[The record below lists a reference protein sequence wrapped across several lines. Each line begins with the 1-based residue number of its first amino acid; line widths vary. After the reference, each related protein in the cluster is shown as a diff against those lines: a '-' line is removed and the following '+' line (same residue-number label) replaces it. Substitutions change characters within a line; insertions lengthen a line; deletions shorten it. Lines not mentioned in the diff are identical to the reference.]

1 MILIPLGDVSEGSG
15 DYEPTIPELDRSKMP
30 TIPPNPPSNY
40 EALIRLIHE
49 RFDEMSKTYQQIS
62 VYLTQNPNEI
72 AVHSVNSIAKRCEI
86 HASSFVRFA
95 QSLGYDGFKDL
106 QRLFQ
111 RRLET
116 AAPGFEARVRA
127 LEEDLEN
134 RNDPS
139 DFGFLR
145 ELVVKDTASLHELL
159 ENISADDL
167 GAAADLLLNS
177 NTVFLLGQLRSTPV
191 VEFLRYM
198 LTMIGKR
205 CVLLDPSGGLATHMA
220 RTMTKRDILLAVSF
234 RYYATEVVSIV
245 DDVGREGKPVIAISD
260 STLSPLAK
268 SAHVLFTVPE
278 HRHTFSRSLAAPM
291 CVAQALV
298 LATAARAEN
307 GDSTPRIPA
316 VTES

>member
-1 MILIPLGDVSEGSG
+1 
-15 DYEPTIPELDRSKMP
+15 MP
-30 TIPPNPPSNY
+30 TRIQKPPSDY

-49 RFDEMSKTYQQIS
+49 RFDAMSKTYQKIS
-62 VYLTQNPNEI
+62 MYLTQNPNEI
-72 AVHSVNSIAKRCEI
+72 AVHSVNAIAERCEI

-106 QRLFQ
+106 QSLFQ
-111 RRLET
+111 RRLVT

-134 RNDPS
+134 RDDPS
-139 DFGFLR
+139 DIGFLR
-145 ELVVKDTASLHELL
+145 DVVVKDIASLQELL
-159 ENISADDL
+159 EDISADDL
-167 GAAADLLLNS
+167 AAAADLLS
-177 NTVFLLGQLRSTPV
+177 AADTVFLLGQLRSAPV

-220 RTMTKRDILLAVSF
+220 RTMTGRDVLLAVSF
-234 RYYATEVVSIV
+234 RYYANEVVSIAEAA
-245 DDVGREGKPVIAISD
+245 GRERIPVVAVSD

-268 SAHVLFTVPE
+268 SAHVLFAVPE

-291 CVAQALV
+291 CIAQALV
-298 LATAARAEN
+298 LATAARTEGSA
-307 GDSTPRIPA
+307 GRPRIPT
-316 VTES
+316 VTEM